1 MDVGVNVDAKIGR
14 FMYSKGTVLHLAAAS
29 SRLYQMAELLLDRGA
44 SVNHRDVVRRRSPGT
59 ALHFAVSSGLPD
71 TVRLLLQRG
80 AQIDDYAMNSAHLLR
95 NAQVIEAL
103 RNEGEWQRVRKFVK
117 FLHMSGFAS
126 QQWSVRQPRPMEPA
140 SSIEARAGPV
150 VRRQQGNVC
159 MYVLQESRNSK
170 LIKEV
175 LMNAQAQAILIK
187 CRTSQPS

>member
-1 MDVGVNVDAKIGR
+1 MNAASEWSKYAKRNGQLLQMAVENSNFEMVRLLLDVGVNVDAKIGR
-14 FMYSKGTVLHLAAAS
+14 FRYSKGTVLHLAAAS

-44 SVNHRDVVRRRSPGT
+44 SVSHRDVVRRRSPGT

-126 QQWSVRQPRPMEPA
+126 QQWSVRQGCA
-140 SSIEARAGPV
+140 QTAGERLP
-150 VRRQQGNVC
+150 
-159 MYVLQESRNSK
+159 
-170 LIKEV
+170 
-175 LMNAQAQAILIK
+175 
-187 CRTSQPS
+187 